1 MLLVNAK
8 LATMTDRG
16 YGLIDNGA
24 IRLAG
29 EHIAWVGRS
38 RDLDL
43 NSLDAD
49 TVLDIQGKLVTPGL
63 IDCHTHLVYAGNRAA
78 EFEQRLEGADYR
90 EIARLGGGIL
100 STVQAVRAASEN
112 ELVAQSRPR
121 LAQLMSEGVTTVEIK
136 SGYGLDTD
144 HEIKMLRAA
153 ETLSSASGVR
163 LQKTFLGAHA
173 VAPEFANRRDDYLDR
188 VCTEMLPAAFEAG
201 VVDAVDVFAEGIAF
215 SVEQAARVFDVA
227 LQLGLPIRLHA
238 EQLSDLGG
246 AVMAAEKGARSVDH
260 LEYLK
265 AGDCG
270 ALARAGTTAVLLPGA
285 FYCLRETRLPPV
297 QALRDHHVNIALATD
312 CNPGSSPVCS
322 PLLVMNLACTLFSL
336 TPAEALRGM
345 TVNAARALGMEDS
358 VGTLSPGKKADI
370 AIWNTTNPADLSY
383 YAGLNLCNATIIDGR
398 WHIPYHETSL

>member
-8 LATMTDRG
+8 LATMTDHG

-38 RDLDL
+38 RDLDP
-43 NSLDAD
+43 NALDAD
-49 TVLDIQGKLVTPGL
+49 TVLDVNGKLVTPGL
-63 IDCHTHLVYAGNRAA
+63 IDCHTHLVYAGNRAM

-100 STVQAVRAASEN
+100 STVQAVRAASED

-136 SGYGLDTD
+136 SGYGLDTH

-153 ETLSSASGVR
+153 ETLSSTSGVR

-297 QALRDHHVNIALATD
+297 QALRDHHVHIALATD

-336 TPAEALRGM
+336 TPTEALRGM

-370 AIWNTTNPADLSY
+370 AIWNTPDPADLSY
-383 YAGLNLCNATIIDGR
+383 YAGLNLCNSTLIDGR
-398 WHIPYHETSL
+398 WHIPYHETSS